1 MVPYNTVY
9 YCKYDQWSM
18 RVIRNFNYLVSKSD
32 SELIVSFSE
41 DGLSKY
47 IPNSGLILM
56 ETVSTLLMPK
66 SWQPGV

>member
-1 MVPYNTVY
+1 M
-9 YCKYDQWSM
+9 Q
-18 RVIRNFNYLVSKSD
+18 VIRNFNYLVSKSD

-66 SWQPGV
+66 S